1 MRDLTYSHFVL
12 VTNASISPR
21 SARETA
27 QAFSTSG
34 KQFVLIDEYPLWTL
48 LERHG
53 MTGQLPKRLPLK
65 PTDLVVETQVE
76 RSLQDEAIA
85 LDIDLM
91 NSRNYS
97 GRSTTGNR

>member
-1 MRDLTYSHFVL
+1 
-12 VTNASISPR
+12 
-21 SARETA
+21 
-27 QAFSTSG
+27 
-34 KQFVLIDEYPLWTL
+34 
-48 LERHG
+48 

-91 NSRNYS
+91 IR
-97 GRSTTGNR
+97 TTRTFHDG